1 MDNHSR
7 YPFPLQQSFLLHQN
21 PIVQK
26 PQSAKL
32 AGALNATKRIQRRQ
46 QQQLQHYQ
54 QQQQHFQHSVD
65 KESAIPQNGSFLQRF
80 PGSKTAHTDAES
92 GHHPQLVLQIPLNYS
107 QVSLEAGRN
116 DSVISPLTG
125 TSTLTSYSEDDRNSG
140 FYGSTSPLKRAFSM
154 GSLPSFKSALR
165 GGSRHFP
172 YQKIAAV
179 ETAVTAVYPTAPTM
193 DNQEQTEQF
202 IESLEYAIERAQ
214 QLRDQLRKEHQCY
227 PSSLTPIPMPD
238 KDMASPSTANTLIPG
253 PLSDGTA
260 HAGVMHTSGPPVPN
274 DDSLPW
280 HQKPLYDHQR
290 QQRLC
295 ICTPSCVESV
305 ETAHEHQQSMPSSA
319 LTHQQLS
326 PCPGLVAFMRTR
338 RLEDQQNLRRTRWA
352 AIIYTIL
359 STTAIALALCV
370 SKPK

>member
-92 GHHPQLVLQIPLNYS
+92 GHHPQLALQIPLNYS
-107 QVSLEAGRN
+107 QVSLGAGRN

-125 TSTLTSYSEDDRNSG
+125 TSTLTSYSEDDRNNG

-172 YQKIAAV
+172 YQKISAV

-227 PSSLTPIPMPD
+227 PSSLTPIPMPN

-260 HAGVMHTSGPPVPN
+260 HAGAMHTSVGRNSTRAPTIYAFFCLDTPATIPVSWTR
-274 DDSLPW
+274 SLHEDATTGRPAKLAANSMGC
-280 HQKPLYDHQR
+280 HHLYHPQHHSYRARPLWLVVPIYALVDN
-290 QQRLC
+290 C
-295 ICTPSCVESV
+295 
-305 ETAHEHQQSMPSSA
+305 SA
-319 LTHQQLS
+319 RYRATQ
-326 PCPGLVAFMRTR
+326 T
-338 RLEDQQNLRRTRWA
+338 N
-352 AIIYTIL
+352 
-359 STTAIALALCV
+359 IALDEQVACV
-370 SKPK
+370 YHI